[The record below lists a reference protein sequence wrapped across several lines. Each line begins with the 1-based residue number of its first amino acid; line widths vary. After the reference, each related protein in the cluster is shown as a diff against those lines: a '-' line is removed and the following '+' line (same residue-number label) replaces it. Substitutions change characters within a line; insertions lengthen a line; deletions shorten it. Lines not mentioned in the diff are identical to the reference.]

1 MTIRKPM
8 TILMEPIKSKVGEEI
23 ELYLQ
28 NSIGIYDAASLVL
41 MQR

>member
-1 MTIRKPM
+1 
-8 TILMEPIKSKVGEEI
+8 MESIKSKVGEEI

-28 NSIGIYDAASLVL
+28 NFIGIYDAPSLVL